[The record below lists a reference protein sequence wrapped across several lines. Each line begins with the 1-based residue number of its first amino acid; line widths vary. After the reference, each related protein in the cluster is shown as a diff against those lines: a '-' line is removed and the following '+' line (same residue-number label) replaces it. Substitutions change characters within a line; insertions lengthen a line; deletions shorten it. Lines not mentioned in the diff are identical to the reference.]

1 VKPGRRAP
9 KRAGGTGRSTNRA
22 LIALAVMG
30 SLVLVYGWNSF
41 FLAPKNRAKAAAV
54 HDLSAARTQEQTLKQ
69 NLGQLKKLAADT
81 RSREAELVRLG
92 RLLPGDPDMAGAIL
106 ALNDTANQAQVAW
119 SSFVPST
126 PSAAGGGPVSIGLSM
141 KVAGSFSQVFDYLR
155 RLESLDR
162 LVVIDSLQLA
172 GGSGTSGASRIDA
185 DIKGRMFSAAAATAG
200 SPGSAA
206 TAPAANPVAT
216 GVVADGAGS
225 SPSKAAALPKAG
237 G

>member
-1 VKPGRRAP
+1 HLHRHAHPRRPLQPGRHAGQGGAVKPGRRPP
-9 KRAGGTGRSTNRA
+9 KRTGGAGRSTSRA
-22 LIALAVMG
+22 VIALAVMG

-41 FLAPKNRAKAAAV
+41 FLAPRNRAKAAAV

-69 NLGQLKKLAADT
+69 NLAQLKKLAADT
-81 RSREAELVRLG
+81 KTREAELVRLG
-92 RLLPGDPDMAGAIL
+92 RLVPADPDVAGAIL

-126 PSAAGGGPVSIGLSM
+126 PAATGGGPVSVGISM
-141 KVAGSFSQVFDYLR
+141 KVGGSFSQVFDYLR
-155 RLESLDR
+155 RLELLDR

-185 DIKGRMFSAAAATAG
+185 DIKGRMFSAAAT
-200 SPGSAA
+200 
-206 TAPAANPVAT
+206 
-216 GVVADGAGS
+216 AGS
-225 SPSKAAALPKAG
+225 SPSTAAALPKAG